1 MEIRMYIHRVTRA
14 NRIIFIALFPVCFS
28 LSGCSKKAEKP
39 KGRPPALVSS
49 AFASQQNVPVLI
61 RAIGNMEASESVIVR
76 TQISG
81 ELTKVAFRE
90 GQEVQKGALLFQ
102 LDPRTYQAAIRKAEA
117 TLARDRV
124 IMDNARKDYERY
136 SQLAKD
142 GIVTQ
147 EQAEGYRTKAESAVA
162 DLAADAAA
170 VDSAREQLA
179 YCTITS
185 PITGRLGA
193 LTVDQGNVVKANDTV
208 LVTINKLTPIHASFT
223 IPEKELPEVKRQTA
237 GGRIAVEV
245 EVPGTTGSREKG
257 IVSFFDN
264 TVDPTTGTIRLK
276 AAFDN
281 ATKQLWPGQFVNL
294 SIILGMKN
302 NAVVV
307 PSQAIQTGQ
316 SGQFVFV
323 IKPDATAEI
332 RQVVSG
338 PVFQGMTVI
347 EKGLQQGDQV
357 VIDGQ
362 MRVIPGGKV
371 EIKVQGQGK
380 EQGQGSRVKGPGT
393 DQSKGQEQGV
403 AGK

>member
-1 MEIRMYIHRVTRA
+1 MFIQSVKASRF
-14 NRIIFIALFPVCFS
+14 IIIATLIPISVS

-39 KGRPPALVSS
+39 KGRPPALVTTV
-49 AFASQQNVPVLI
+49 AASQQNIPVLI
-61 RAIGNMEASESVIVR
+61 KAIGTMEASENVVVR

-81 ELTKVAFRE
+81 ELVKVAFRE
-90 GQEVQKGALLFQ
+90 GQDVQKGALLFQ
-102 LDPRTYQAAIRKAEA
+102 LDPRSYMAAIRKAEA
-117 TLARDRV
+117 TLSRDKV

-136 SQLAKD
+136 SQLVKD

-147 EQAEGYRTKAESAVA
+147 EQAEGYRTKAESA
-162 DLAADAAA
+162 AADMAADSAA
-170 VDSAREQLA
+170 VDSAREQLS

-185 PITGRLGA
+185 PITGRLGVLA
-193 LTVDQGNVVKANDTV
+193 VDRGNVVKANDTV
-208 LVTINKLTPIHASFT
+208 LVTINKIAPIHASFT
-223 IPEKELPEVKRQTA
+223 IPEKQLPDVKRQMA
-237 GGRIAVEV
+237 VGRISVEA
-245 EVPGTTGSREKG
+245 EVPGTTGTKEKG

-281 ATKQLWPGQFVNL
+281 TGKQLWPGQFVTL
-294 SIILGMKN
+294 SVILGMKN

-323 IKPDATAEI
+323 IKSDATAEI

-338 PVFQGMTVI
+338 PVSQGMTVI
-347 EKGLQQGDQV
+347 EKGLQSGEQV
-357 VIDGQ
+357 VVDGQ

-371 EIKVQGQGK
+371 EIKQPDKPGLSLPVTATTPAKAVPQGAPGK
-380 EQGQGSRVKGPGT
+380 
-393 DQSKGQEQGV
+393 
-403 AGK
+403 

>member
-1 MEIRMYIHRVTRA
+1 MNIHRIKVSRL
-14 NRIIFIALFPVCFS
+14 IIYALFFLTFVAQ
-28 LSGCSKKAEKP
+28 SGCSKKVEKP
-39 KGRPPALVSS
+39 KGRPPALVTTAS
-49 AFASQQNVPVLI
+49 ASQLNVPVLI
-61 RAIGNMEASESVIVR
+61 KAIGNMEASESVVVR

-90 GQEVQKGALLFQ
+90 GQNVQKGALLFQ

-117 TLARDRV
+117 TLARDKI
-124 IMDNARKDYERY
+124 IMNNARKDYERY
-136 SQLAKD
+136 SQLVKD

-147 EQAEGYRTKAESAVA
+147 EQAEGYRTKYESAAADMAA
-162 DLAADAAA
+162 DLAA

-185 PITGRLGA
+185 LISGRLGVLA
-193 LTVDQGNVVKANDTV
+193 VNCGNVVKANDTV
-208 LVTINKLTPIHASFT
+208 LVTINKLSPIHATFT
-223 IPEKELPEVKRQTA
+223 IPEKELPEMKRKMA
-237 GGRIAVEV
+237 GGRITVEAN
-245 EVPGTTGSREKG
+245 VPGTAGIKENG

-276 AAFDN
+276 ASFDN
-281 ATKQLWPGQFVNL
+281 VNKQLWPGQFVNI

-302 NAVVV
+302 NAVVI

-316 SGQFVFV
+316 NGQFVFV
-323 IKPDATAEI
+323 VKPDSTADI

-338 PVFQGMTVI
+338 PVFQEMTVI
-347 EKGLQQGDQV
+347 EKGLQPGEQV

-362 MRVIPGGKV
+362 MRIIPGGKV
-371 EIKVQGQGK
+371 EVKQPEK
-380 EQGQGSRVKGPGT
+380 PGSTSPSAKPDQPGA
-393 DQSKGQEQGV
+393 